1 MVGIGFS
8 YSNVLKNIGIREMIQ
23 QRREDG
29 VENGILTVMKSY
41 RQLERIMKGV
51 ANHRRIEILDLL
63 YREPQLSVMEIS
75 EKLGVNFKTISEHVR
90 RLAHA
95 GLVLKRSEGAAV
107 RHALVPQG
115 TLILKFLRT
124 LE

>member
-1 MVGIGFS
+1 
-8 YSNVLKNIGIREMIQ
+8 
-23 QRREDG
+23 
-29 VENGILTVMKSY
+29 MKSY
-41 RQLERIMKGV
+41 RQLERITKGV
-51 ANHRRIEILDLL
+51 ANHRRIEILELL
-63 YREPQLSVMEIS
+63 HREPQLSVMEIS
-75 EKLGVNFKTISEHVR
+75 EKLGANFKTVSEHVR

-107 RHALVPQG
+107 RHVLVPQG

>member
-1 MVGIGFS
+1 MPKCPDSKG
-8 YSNVLKNIGIREMIQ
+8 NLR
-23 QRREDG
+23 
-29 VENGILTVMKSY
+29 Y
-41 RQLERIMKGV
+41 RQLERITKGV

-63 YREPQLSVMEIS
+63 HREPQLSVMEIS

-90 RLAHA
+90 RLTHA

-107 RHALVPQG
+107 RHALSPQG
-115 TLILKFLRT
+115 FLILKFLRT